1 MNEWTW
7 AYTGGESDGS
17 AGFPTQADAEAWL
30 SQSWEELADAGVS
43 AVTLRQGD
51 ALLMEMEGGISI
63 SENPVFR
70 LGYTPDGA
78 PVTIHAEDTEDRQ
91 FDASFPGSGG

>member
-51 ALLMEMEGGISI
+51 
-63 SENPVFR
+63 
-70 LGYTPDGA
+70 
-78 PVTIHAEDTEDRQ
+78 
-91 FDASFPGSGG
+91 FDVYGPMPLSPS

>member
-1 MNEWTW
+1 M
-7 AYTGGESDGS
+7 SS
-17 AGFPTQADAEAWL
+17 PTSTLAEAVD
-30 SQSWEELADAGVS
+30 LAARGRGSLVGSVVTHDPAFAAEFVRG
-43 AVTLRQGD
+43 VTLRQGD

-78 PVTIHAEDTEDRQ
+78 PVTVHAEDTEDRQ

>member
-1 MNEWTW
+1 MRWTS
-7 AYTGGESDGS
+7 EP
-17 AGFPTQADAEAWL
+17 AGDRAMGQLMIRHPNFSGLQRDQLTLLDIPAEFVR
-30 SQSWEELADAGVS
+30 S
-43 AVTLRQGD
+43 VTVRQGD

-78 PVTIHAEDTEDRQ
+78 PVTVHAEDTEDRQ